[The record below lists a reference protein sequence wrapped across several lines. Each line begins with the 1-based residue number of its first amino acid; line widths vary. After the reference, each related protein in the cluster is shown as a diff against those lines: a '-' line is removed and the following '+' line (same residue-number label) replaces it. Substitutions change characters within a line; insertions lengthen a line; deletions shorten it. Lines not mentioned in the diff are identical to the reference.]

1 MSLSFKKIQRKTKK
15 VDENEKKGWILGIAR
30 MTCSRNLAS
39 FGFSAENLISASQV
53 PHCIYKQEKHLCPKM
68 GQKETGLKIITVPI
82 QTQTRM
88 YDSALHV
95 FPDVKFGRDT
105 INSKK
110 SNKMT
115 YLFQSHYSDHTQK
128 IHIRQP
134 SLQHKLKEWI
144 LYIAPT
150 GAFAERWT
158 QIGVKKQKAMQY
170 TVSALLLPAVWSYSV
185 CPAGSLHYRRQKEN

>member
-1 MSLSFKKIQRKTKK
+1 
-15 VDENEKKGWILGIAR
+15 

-128 IHIRQP
+128 NSYQTTIATAQTKRMNIIHCTNRGICRKVDPNRGKKAKGNAIYCISTVTP
-134 SLQHKLKEWI
+134 SSVVLLCLPCGLSPLQKAKRKLKDE
-144 LYIAPT
+144 
-150 GAFAERWT
+150 
-158 QIGVKKQKAMQY
+158 
-170 TVSALLLPAVWSYSV
+170 
-185 CPAGSLHYRRQKEN
+185 